1 MLSFNN
7 QSSSNFG
14 LLVYKH
20 RDPITFTANGV
31 VILVYHYKTI
41 LQNLHQTEK
50 LY

>member
-31 VILVYHYKTI
+31 VIFSYKTI